1 MSQLTTRINRGQW
14 RLLLIFSA
22 MLLVWATIYAVFLP
36 RQASAAQITG
46 RKVTLSSSAGGAT
59 GVSYTFVSAALPTT
73 TAVKSVSID
82 ACTAA
87 SGTCTTPSGFSSSSS
102 TLASQPTGLGST
114 TSWSVNTAT
123 SGSLRITHASNST
136 ASSGAVSIQ
145 WNGVV
150 NPTAQNTTFFLR
162 ATTYSDSAWAT
173 PLDTGVMGV
182 STAQQITVSGTL
194 DETLTFCAGTSI
206 TGTNCGTIA
215 GTTVSLG
222 AFSTSAANTGTS
234 VMAASTNATT
244 GYAITVNGTTLTSGS
259 NTITALA
266 AQAASST
273 GTSQFGLNLRSNTS
287 PATVGADPSGGGSG
301 SYTANYGTTNQY
313 RFVTGDSVASAA
325 GATNANAF
333 TVTYLAN
340 VPGSQAPGTYTAVM
354 TYICT
359 ATY

>member
-87 SGTCTTPSGFSSSSS
+87 SGTC
-102 TLASQPTGLGST
+102 
-114 TSWSVNTAT
+114 
-123 SGSLRITHASNST
+123 
-136 ASSGAVSIQ
+136 
-145 WNGVV
+145 
-150 NPTAQNTTFFLR
+150 
-162 ATTYSDSAWAT
+162 
-173 PLDTGVMGV
+173 
-182 STAQQITVSGTL
+182 
-194 DETLTFCAGTSI
+194 
-206 TGTNCGTIA
+206 
-215 GTTVSLG
+215 
-222 AFSTSAANTGTS
+222 TS